1 MKRLIVFVIHMY
13 KTGGEISGKAE
24 NDYREDLE

>member
-1 MKRLIVFVIHMY
+1 MTRLIVFVIHMH
-13 KTGGEISGKAE
+13 KTGGEIGGEAE